1 MIDIATEHQDNILA
15 ALAELGLERHGSMS
29 ALLDP
34 YMSFPSLAAILEF
47 RQIDGVQAICP

>member
-15 ALAELGLERHGSMS
+15 ALAELGLECHGSMS